1 MRAECVTF
9 DDVMKLKP
17 IIITARV
24 TYILVWAISGQVHFV
39 STNEI
44 AVKLSTDQSEARKW
58 TNRQTLIH
66 LSLSQLSHALLIV
79 YTSSIGKFPNVDSD
93 FHFSDDAVL
102 VVSLC
107 DLLVSELRSN
117 IGLDCEC

>member
-1 MRAECVTF
+1 MRVECVTF
-9 DDVMKLKP
+9 IVVMKLKP

-24 TYILVWAISGQVHFV
+24 TYILVWVRTGQVHFV
-39 STNEI
+39 STNKI
-44 AVKLSTDQSEARKW
+44 AVKISKRKW

-79 YTSSIGKFPNVDSD
+79 YTSSIGKFPNVDLGFNGND
-93 FHFSDDAVL
+93 NAVL
-102 VVSLC
+102 VVSLS